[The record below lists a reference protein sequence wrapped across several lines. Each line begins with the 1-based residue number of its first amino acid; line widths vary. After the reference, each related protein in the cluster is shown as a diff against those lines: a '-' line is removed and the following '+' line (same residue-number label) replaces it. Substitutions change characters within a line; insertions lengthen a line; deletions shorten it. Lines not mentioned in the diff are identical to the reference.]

1 MCFWRDKMNN
11 LDKFYTK
18 PEVAKAC
25 IDYLNQ
31 IIPISEDD
39 ILLEPS
45 AGCGNFLKV
54 LTNYNVVAY
63 DLLPEGENIVQQDF
77 LLLESEYK
85 DYITIGNPP
94 FGKRSKLAIQFFNKA
109 TTMSKV
115 IGFIIPNTF
124 AKWSVQKR
132 LNPTWKLIGSM
143 DIPENAF
150 TSDGKDFQ
158 VNCLFQVWVREDQSG
173 ENQRLQYSPAI
184 SCEDF
189 DCWQY
194 NATEQAKKYVYE
206 DWDYAFWRQG
216 YNDYNT
222 CFTKKDREQVID
234 IVNNTNKQMFFVKC
248 NNTIAHDIIREMD
261 LNELAQ
267 SNLSTPGFGKADFI
281 TYFLDIKNKKD
292 L

>member
-1 MCFWRDKMNN
+1 MNN

-115 IGFIIPNTF
+115 IGFIIPNSARICNSF
-124 AKWSVQKR
+124 FYHSQKLDR
-132 LNPTWKLIGSM
+132 KERN
-143 DIPENAF
+143 
-150 TSDGKDFQ
+150 
-158 VNCLFQVWVREDQSG
+158 V
-173 ENQRLQYSPAI
+173 
-184 SCEDF
+184 
-189 DCWQY
+189 Y
-194 NATEQAKKYVYE
+194 NRGVDKKNGTV
-206 DWDYAFWRQG
+206 FR
-216 YNDYNT
+216 
-222 CFTKKDREQVID
+222 RR
-234 IVNNTNKQMFFVKC
+234 FVV
-248 NNTIAHDIIREMD
+248 
-261 LNELAQ
+261 
-267 SNLSTPGFGKADFI
+267 
-281 TYFLDIKNKKD
+281 
-292 L
+292 